1 MEISLFKNDLKMK
14 ELLQYVIMIYILKY
28 LLDLTT

>member
-1 MEISLFKNDLKMK
+1 MEISLLKNDLKMK
-14 ELLQYVIMIYILKY
+14 ELLQYVITIYILKY

>member
-14 ELLQYVIMIYILKY
+14 ELLQYMITIYILKY